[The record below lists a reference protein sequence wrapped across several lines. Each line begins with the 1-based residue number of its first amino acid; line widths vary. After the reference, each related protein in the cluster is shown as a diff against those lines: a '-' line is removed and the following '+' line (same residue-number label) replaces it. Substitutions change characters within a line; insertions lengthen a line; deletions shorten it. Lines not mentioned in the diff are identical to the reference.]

1 MVFDVQADG
10 ALNNQ
15 RDFAPLSGSGDG
27 SAVDQDGRIY
37 VATGAGADVIA
48 PDGKVLGT
56 IPGPRG
62 MHGVAFGGKDKRTLF
77 GIVFYGSWGTASAR
91 NQIVA
96 LPMLSSGYQGRAK

>member
-1 MVFDVQADG
+1 MQTADLAELTGQARECDT
-10 ALNNQ
+10 
-15 RDFAPLSGSGDG
+15 
-27 SAVDQDGRIY
+27 AVVRAVESTA

-77 GIVFYGSWGTASAR
+77 GLVFYGSWGTASAR